1 MKIIDLLWKLWMAI
15 INIVIFTFGELALLI
30 FIGLGNSILSC
41 FIESNFIMQKI
52 ESLCQ
57 LVWDNKLNSILILL
71 IVNAMLV
78 IAYIL
83 IGGDIYELTPSD
95 STNNSPQQLKRK
107 KEVKFWNEYEEE
119 KRRIREK
126 EALDELKRINT
137 NFK

>member
-1 MKIIDLLWKLWMAI
+1 MKIIDL
-15 INIVIFTFGELALLI
+15 FGELALLI

-71 IVNAMLV
+71 IVNAILV

-95 STNNSPQQLKRK
+95 STNNSPQQLKNDVFVK
-107 KEVKFWNEYEEE
+107 KKHWMNL
-119 KRRIREK
+119 K
-126 EALDELKRINT
+126 ELIEILNNIYYRHFQFLWDAFLS
-137 NFK
+137 